1 MPDDW
6 FGHPLLK
13 TYPLKGDEFARWY
26 EIDKIFGKEYR
37 EVVGEEQ
44 RDSGFADDKDTLN
57 LQDFIMKCQK
67 VVKKKEISFKQEY
80 QEDEG
85 VAFVKSKT

>member
-26 EIDKIFGKEYR
+26 EIDKILAK
-37 EVVGEEQ
+37 
-44 RDSGFADDKDTLN
+44 N
-57 LQDFIMKCQK
+57 I
-67 VVKKKEISFKQEY
+67 VK
-80 QEDEG
+80 
-85 VAFVKSKT
+85 